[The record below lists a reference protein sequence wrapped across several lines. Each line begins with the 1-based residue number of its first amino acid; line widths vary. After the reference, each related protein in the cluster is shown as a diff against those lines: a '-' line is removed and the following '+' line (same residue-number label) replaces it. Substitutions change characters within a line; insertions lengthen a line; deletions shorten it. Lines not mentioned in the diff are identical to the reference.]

1 MSRLRSDRPRL
12 PRCSFC
18 GRTER
23 EAGMLVGGTGAYIC
37 RNCAE
42 MALEIMRVS
51 EASTEPVKIHLPPP
65 REIKAYL
72 DEYVVGQEYAKK
84 VLSVAVYAHY
94 RRIQSGQ
101 PFEKTNVLLLGP
113 TGVGK
118 TLLARTLAQLL
129 RVPFAIY
136 DATPLTEAGYV
147 GEDVENILVRLLQVA
162 DYDVERAQVGI
173 VYLDEVDKLARKSD
187 SPSITRDVSGE
198 GVQQAL
204 LKILEGTVA
213 NVPPQGGRKHPEQ
226 PFIQVDTTNI
236 LFILGGA
243 FEGIEEIIQR
253 RLGRQGIGFLKEH
266 ARDEKEREFLLRHVQ
281 PEDLV
286 TFGLIPELVGR
297 LGLIAPLHPLTEE
310 DLIRV
315 LTEPRNALLR
325 QYEQYFLMEG
335 ARLVF
340 TDEALR
346 AIARKAHARGTGARG
361 LKSIL
366 EEVLLDT
373 MFLLPSR
380 PDVEEVIVD
389 EACVEE
395 GIPPHLVV
403 RKKREAQ

>member
-1 MSRLRSDRPRL
+1 
-12 PRCSFC
+12 
-18 GRTER
+18 
-23 EAGMLVGGTGAYIC
+23 MLVGGTGAFIC

-51 EASTEPVKIHLPPP
+51 EESRPLKITLPPP

-84 VLSVAVYAHY
+84 ALAVAVYAHY
-94 RRIQSGQ
+94 RRIQSGKD
-101 PFEKTNVLLLGP
+101 FEKTNVLLLGP

-129 RVPFAIY
+129 NVPFAIY

-226 PFIQVDTTNI
+226 PFIQVDTRRI

-243 FEGIEEIIQR
+243 FEGLEEIVQR
-253 RLGRQGIGFLKEH
+253 RLGRQGIGFLKAH
-266 ARDEKEREFLLRHVQ
+266 AREDQERAFLLRHVT

-286 TFGLIPELVGR
+286 TYGLIPELVGR
-297 LGLIAPLHPLTEE
+297 IGLIAPLHPLSEE
-310 DLIRV
+310 DLVHV
-315 LTEPRNALLR
+315 LTEPKNALIK
-325 QYEQYFLMEG
+325 QYEQYFLLEG
-335 ARLVF
+335 AKLTF
-340 TDEALR
+340 TEGALW
-346 AIARKAHARGTGARG
+346 AIARKAKARGTGARA

-366 EEVLLDT
+366 EEILLDT
-373 MFLLPSR
+373 MFILPSK
-380 PDVEEVIVD
+380 PDVQEVIVD
-389 EACVEE
+389 EACVED
-395 GIPPHLVV
+395 GIPPHLVY